1 MELMMTDVD
10 GDAGIHPRKRVA
22 TYRAYHLDTAGRIT
36 KPALVF
42 EAPDD
47 MTAIARARA
56 LIGDGDQL
64 EIWEGSRQVGRAH
77 APEVSNE
84 RR

>member
-1 MELMMTDVD
+1 MTDIH

-22 TYRAYHLDTAGRIT
+22 TYRAYHLDAAGRIT

-47 MTAIARARA
+47 ITATARARA
-56 LIGDGDQL
+56 LAGGEDQL
-64 EIWEGSRQVGRAH
+64 EIWEGSRQVGPTL
-77 APEVSNE
+77 APGSHP
-84 RR
+84 

>member
-1 MELMMTDVD
+1 MTDVD

-22 TYRAYHLDTAGRIT
+22 TYRAYHLDREGRIT

-47 MTAIARARA
+47 ITATTRARA
-56 LIGDGDQL
+56 LVGDGDQL
-64 EIWEGSRQVGRAH
+64 EIWEGSRQVGQTLTPGGH
-77 APEVSNE
+77 P
-84 RR
+84 